1 MIEFLLSPIYILT
14 FEIKCWFI
22 EGNFNID
29 IKNNFSKAHA
39 IKYLIRYLNVI
50 DLTCLAY

>member
-1 MIEFLLSPIYILT
+1 MIEFLFLLIYILI

-29 IKNNFSKAHA
+29 IKNNFLKVYV
-39 IKYLIRYLNVI
+39 IKYLICYFNVI
-50 DLTCLAY
+50 DLICLVY